1 MHLDIDEIMDQE
13 HDAGLGNGGLGRL
26 AACYLDSMATLKL
39 PAVGYGIRYDFGIFN
54 QRIVNGSQVEMPE
67 MWLQF
72 RNPWEIEHPE
82 YKQTI
87 KYYGKTIYVKDHDGK
102 TRFRWVDTSDVI
114 AIPYDIPIPGYGV
127 NNVNTLRLWSAGRQ
141 KSSISRISIRA
152 ITLVPAK
159 LK

>member
-1 MHLDIDEIMDQE
+1 
-13 HDAGLGNGGLGRL
+13 
-26 AACYLDSMATLKL
+26 MATLKL

-72 RNPWEIEHPE
+72 RNPWEIEHPI
-82 YKQTI
+82 KQTI

-114 AIPYDIPIPGYGV
+114 AIPYDIRFPAMASTTSIRCIYHPP
-127 NNVNTLRLWSAGRQ
+127 AA
-141 KSSISRISIRA
+141 KSSIYRISIRR
-152 ITLVPAK
+152 LHWC
-159 LK
+159 LRN